1 MKKKIIYGL
10 LLAVAMV
17 TASSSFVSC
26 KDYEGDDYAHWQ
38 EQLAANEFND
48 KKSLQDLI
56 EFQIHTLRYEL
67 ENALGNGNNI
77 KYANKSYTDAEI
89 RALLAQLDAIEAD
102 YDSKK
107 ENGSIS
113 DFLKIMNDLNKLAS
127 DAAPKVND
135 SLKYIRFSWGDSLK
149 KAYDTA
155 IIAYNLAKDDSFRID
170 TLTARGDSLYKV
182 INEKADSLFKRA
194 NELADSNLHVLDSIL
209 NEKVDSI
216 ADTLLALILKNADSI
231 RINAQNIYNDSVLFD
246 SLISK
251 LNIRVTNDS
260 ILFDGLNT
268 KTNDRVDSLAQITKK
283 IEESLIAYS
292 WEPIYATYPDGTR
305 MKDVYGNDSITGWKQ
320 VEANT
325 NKSLAENLA
334 EFARN
339 ADEILQKQINDLK
352 RATSNFQNQID
363 NILGTLKKL
372 ITGIVLQG
380 TYNPVFGTL
389 SVPAGVQSNVLAA
402 FVGKSDQSGDFPT
415 YDPIMYINEASIIS
429 EQEYN
434 LMNETGGL
442 PDEIYEISAQST
454 LISDAEDNA
463 GKLYLTVNPSNIDFS
478 GTEFTLRNSKN
489 QISKVTLSDLK
500 KSDKELTF
508 GYTRAAIA
516 DESSN
521 GFYEASVKVSADAAA
536 AVAPNFKYDMKN
548 MAQDVYTILRDG
560 YKERKVNLQSVAE
573 LASKVYANSGDVLP
587 RLGVQAEW
595 TDEQG
600 NAKSV
605 VSEYGLAATAIKPLG
620 FKVLKADELPFTY
633 PTHHQWIKY
642 INGRAID
649 NRIWEMIQ
657 ENLQLDLNLK
667 LDINFDSLKITG
679 VSYDTLASVKA
690 PAEISEAWLFLN
702 DANRYEW
709 VVCDDNGNPQKD
721 AEGNYVTAGVYALAN
736 RTDGTLGGSF
746 KVVETNSEGSLY
758 YVQKST
764 VVLDLTEY
772 TNSILYGKD
781 EDGDGIRESGGVYN
795 NINDVLLTFSTN
807 LDKFNGQIDNINS
820 IDEKVQQAVN
830 DAINKMGISLSTQMS
845 DLINDY
851 VARIN
856 KYIKKG
862 NSYIN
867 KVINNAEY
875 ALQPVL
881 LSYDSNKKLSRMT
894 SNQYAPK
901 VVKLNGQS
909 EAAIALQPTTMNLEI
924 VSPAFKKHLAISN
937 VIHSSG
943 TVSALGGDAASKEI
957 MKKANASL
965 KANEVFEG
973 IHALRTLTVDSSMK
987 GYILEVVYTALD
999 YNGQIS
1005 GKKYYIYVTD

>member
-77 KYANKSYTDAEI
+77 YDNTKSYTNAEI
-89 RALLAQLDAIEAD
+89 RALLAQLDAIENE
-102 YDSKK
+102 YNSKK
-107 ENGSIS
+107 NNGSIS

-135 SLKYIRFSWGDSLK
+135 SLKYIRFSWGGSLK
-149 KAYDTA
+149 KAYDSA
-155 IIAYNLAKDDSFRID
+155 MWARLKALDNAYRID

-182 INEKADSLFKRA
+182 INEKADSLYDRA
-194 NELADSNLHVLDSIL
+194 TFLADSNLHVLDSIL

-216 ADTLLALILKNADSI
+216 ADTLLVLILKNADSI
-231 RINAQNIYNDSVLFD
+231 RINAQNIYNDSILFD
-246 SLISK
+246 SLITK
-251 LNIRVTNDS
+251 VNIRVTNDS
-260 ILFDGLNT
+260 ILFDSLNT
-268 KTNDRVDSLAQITKK
+268 ATNDRVDSLAQVTKA
-283 IEESLIAYS
+283 IEARLLGYA
-292 WEPIYATYPDGTR
+292 WEPIYDKYPNGDYKLDNLGH
-305 MKDVYGNDSITGWKQ
+305 KIIKGWK
-320 VEANT
+320 ANT
-325 NKSLAENLA
+325 TKVTTLDELAKVALD
-334 EFARN
+334 
-339 ADEILQKQINDLK
+339 ADKILQGEIDNLKEHINDLQ
-352 RATSNFQNQID
+352 SQID

-372 ITGIVLQG
+372 ITGIIVQG

-389 SVPAGVQSNVLAA
+389 AVPLNTQSNVLAA

-434 LMNETGGL
+434 LMYETGGL
-442 PDEIYEISAQST
+442 PDEIYDVPAQST

-463 GKLYLTVNPSNIDFS
+463 GKLYLTVNPSNIDFT
-478 GTEFTLRNSKN
+478 GTEFTLRGSGNHV
-489 QISKVTLSDLK
+489 SKVTLSDLK

-521 GFYEASVKVSADAAA
+521 GFYEASVKVSAEAAA

-548 MAQDVYTILRDG
+548 MAKDVYTILRDG

-573 LASKVYANSGDVLP
+573 LASKVYANSSDVLP

-600 NAKSV
+600 DAKSV
-605 VSEYGLAATAIKPLG
+605 VSQYSIAATAIKPLG
-620 FKVLKADELPFTY
+620 FKVIKADELPFTY
-633 PTHHQWIKY
+633 PTNHQWIKY

-649 NRIWEMIQ
+649 NRIWDMIQ

-667 LDINFDSLKITG
+667 LNINFDSLKISG
-679 VSYDTLASVKA
+679 VTYDPLSSVTV
-690 PAEISEAWLFLN
+690 PVEITDAWLFLN
-702 DANRYEW
+702 ADNRYEL
-709 VVCDDNGNPQKD
+709 VVCDDNGNALKD
-721 AEGNYVTAGVYALAN
+721 ADGNYITAGVYALAN

-746 KVVETNSEGSLY
+746 KVVSTNSEGTLY

-772 TNSILYGKD
+772 TNQILYGKD

-795 NINDVLLTFSTN
+795 NINDVLLTFRTN

-820 IDEKVQQAVN
+820 IDEKVQEAVN
-830 DAINKMGISLSTQMS
+830 DAINKMGINLSTQLS

-851 VARIN
+851 VGKIN
-856 KYIKKG
+856 KYIRKG

-881 LSYDSNKKLSRMT
+881 LSYDSNKKLSRMSST
-894 SNQYAPK
+894 QYAPK
-901 VVKLNGQS
+901 VVKLNGQ
-909 EAAIALQPTTMNLEI
+909 ADAVIALQPTTMNLEI